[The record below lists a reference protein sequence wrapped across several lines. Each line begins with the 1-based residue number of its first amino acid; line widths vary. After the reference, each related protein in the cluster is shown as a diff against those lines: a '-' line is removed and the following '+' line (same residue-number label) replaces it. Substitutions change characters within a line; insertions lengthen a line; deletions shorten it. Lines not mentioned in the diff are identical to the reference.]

1 MIQDIVV
8 KLAQA
13 VIIASGPS
21 HNISQEKMEIFAHSQ
36 NKIMKQNAW
45 ERLQIFNL
53 ASTSEQC
60 YILSSF
66 YFPKVRAVNSIL

>member
-1 MIQDIVV
+1 MICCAETYKKTSQLRTHIWCDRNVCALCVSKSCQMIQDIVV

-36 NKIMKQNAW
+36 NKIMK
-45 ERLQIFNL
+45 
-53 ASTSEQC
+53 
-60 YILSSF
+60 
-66 YFPKVRAVNSIL
+66 